1 MALSSL
7 QVQQDAALYFNNT
20 FNEELALGLRAVLA
34 KDNNYTLFR
43 WEDRWA
49 WATFSS
55 VFACLI
61 AADAVVLNRNP
72 RRLTLRNAVL
82 YSLFWI
88 ACAFGFCGWV
98 WHSYGQ
104 VQASMWMSGYILEWM
119 LSFDNIFVF
128 HLIFKAYGTPDHLK
142 QRPLYFGICGAVF
155 FRLVFLFVGE
165 YLMHAM
171 FLMHIIFG
179 FFLVYTGLKTFLVD
193 DDDDEDPTQHPLV
206 QWLQQKLPFVAVYDT
221 NGAFFIRV
229 PEDENGKTLM
239 PDLRTTQTVEV
250 DETTPLVSQYGTVD
264 VSAIENASRGK
275 LRATMLFLVVCC
287 LEISD
292 LLFAVDSVSAIVAQ
306 VNDLF
311 LAYTSAVFAMLGLRA
326 VFFIIDALVSL
337 FTFLKYGVG
346 LVLMFVG
353 AKLVLGRMVHV
364 PAYVVCL
371 VLVVAI
377 AGSML
382 ASVAQT
388 RMQKLSKVPS
398 GLGSD
403 AWAKEKVMNG
413 EQLPAQ
419 ERTNVPAA

>member
-171 FLMHIIFG
+171 FLMHIVFG
-179 FFLVYTGLKTFLVD
+179 LFLVYTGLKTILVD
-193 DDDDEDPTQHPLV
+193 DDDDEDPTQHPIV
-206 QWLQQKLPFVAVYDT
+206 QWLQQKVPFVPVYDT

-229 PEDENGKTLM
+229 PEDENGKT
-239 PDLRTTQTVEV
+239 VEV
-250 DETTPLVSQYGTVD
+250 DEAGPLVSQDEAHYGIVD
-264 VSAIENASRGK
+264 FSAIPNASRGN